1 MTRELAHDR
10 VISALAARQHG
21 VVARW
26 QLLAAGLPVHVI
38 DTRLC
43 VGRLLALHRGVY
55 GLGHVQLRREGH
67 WLAGVLAL
75 GPGAVLSHGAAAVL
89 WDIWDGPHLPVHV
102 TVAARGG
109 RRHRRGLVVH
119 RVGDLPTHHVA
130 EHRGIPVTSVART
143 ILDLAATVR
152 GRRLEQVI
160 RRASR
165 LRRFDLCEQ
174 QAVVARLPR
183 HRGAPELAQLLVGL
197 AGRGTTEMRSR
208 LEVGFAQLCDDH
220 GLARPVVNGQVLG
233 ERVDFHWPGTTLVVE
248 TDGFEFHAT
257 PTTFADDR
265 RRDQKLTL
273 AGFTVVRL
281 TWDQVMHETGSTAP
295 IVARLLLQ
303 CRAR

>member
-43 VGRLLALHRGVY
+43 VGRLLALHRGV
-55 GLGHVQLRREGH
+55 
-67 WLAGVLAL
+67 
-75 GPGAVLSHGAAAVL
+75 
-89 WDIWDGPHLPVHV
+89 
-102 TVAARGG
+102 
-109 RRHRRGLVVH
+109 
-119 RVGDLPTHHVA
+119 
-130 EHRGIPVTSVART
+130 
-143 ILDLAATVR
+143 DLAATVR

-281 TWDQVMHETGSTAP
+281 TWDQVMHETGSTAA